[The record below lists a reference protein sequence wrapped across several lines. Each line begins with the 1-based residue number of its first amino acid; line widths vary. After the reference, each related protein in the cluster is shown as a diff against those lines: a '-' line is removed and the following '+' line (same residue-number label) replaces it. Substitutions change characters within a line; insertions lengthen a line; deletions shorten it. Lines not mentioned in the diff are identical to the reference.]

1 MFESLSKFT
10 KILKF
15 FLQNGKTKQKKTFLK
30 RKMETITKSVRENKN
45 EIVCCSRGK
54 VIEICKWR
62 LMSEEKK
69 YKENL

>member
-1 MFESLSKFT
+1 
-10 KILKF
+10 
-15 FLQNGKTKQKKTFLK
+15 
-30 RKMETITKSVRENKN
+30 METITKSVRENKN

>member
-1 MFESLSKFT
+1 MEK
-10 KILKF
+10 
-15 FLQNGKTKQKKTFLK
+15 QNKKKTFLK
-30 RKMETITKSVRENKN
+30 RKMETITKSVWEKN
-45 EIVCCSRGK
+45 EIVCCSSAK